1 MASTIV
7 GIDIGSN
14 SVRAVEVRGASTA
27 DPFIVR
33 YREEPLPDG
42 SVHHGEVI
50 EVTTVASAL
59 KRLWA
64 TGGFKGKNVA
74 LGIGGQRV
82 FAREM
87 ILPRA
92 PLAQIRESL
101 RFQVQDLLPVPV
113 AEAILDFYPISE
125 EAGDDGPVVNGLLV
139 AAIKEA
145 VAANVA
151 AVTQAG
157 LRPVHVDL
165 VPFALTRAMAP
176 AGTKNSLFVLIG
188 VGANTTNVVVVQ
200 GSVPHFVRI
209 IAGGGDDIT
218 RAISLRLQINFDQAE
233 ALKRSLG
240 VGFASVSP
248 EQRAAVEAIHD
259 VVGEQ
264 LISIRNTLSYYIT
277 SKRRATF
284 DRVIISG
291 GGTHLSGYA
300 SALSEVT
307 GYPVEQASTLR
318 GAQLSREL
326 QSTATPEQHDEMAIA
341 FGLALGTSA

>member
-1 MASTIV
+1 MLFRS
-7 GIDIGSN
+7 
-14 SVRAVEVRGASTA
+14 
-27 DPFIVR
+27 
-33 YREEPLPDG
+33 
-42 SVHHGEVI
+42 
-50 EVTTVASAL
+50 
-59 KRLWA
+59 
-64 TGGFKGKNVA
+64 
-74 LGIGGQRV
+74 
-82 FAREM
+82 
-87 ILPRA
+87 
-92 PLAQIRESL
+92 
-101 RFQVQDLLPVPV
+101 
-113 AEAILDFYPISE
+113 
-125 EAGDDGPVVNGLLV
+125 AGDDGPVVNGLLV

-145 VAANVA
+145 VAANVAA

-176 AGTKNSLFVLIG
+176 AGTENSLSVLIG

-200 GSVPHFVRI
+200 GRVPHFVRI

-240 VGFASVSP
+240 VGSASVSP
-248 EQRAAVEAIHD
+248 EQRSAVDAIHD

-264 LISIRNTLSYYIT
+264 LVSIRNTLSYYVS
-277 SKRRATF
+277 SKRRAPF
-284 DRVIISG
+284 DRIIISG

-300 SALSEVT
+300 SALSETT